1 MLITQ
6 SFLRKVLVVQNYVV
20 SLKCQKE
27 INQLKIK
34 DMKVQA
40 YLKNHSKNEFYIKPL
55 RKGYFAVIDGY
66 DKSMASLEISEEAA
80 INRMNELNQLRN
92 GRV

>member
-1 MLITQ
+1 MQIKVKSLPYI
-6 SFLRKVLVVQNYVV
+6 LVVRKVSV
-20 SLKCQKE
+20 SLKRQKE

-55 RKGYFAVIDGY
+55 RKGYYAVMDGY

-80 INRMNELNQLRN
+80 INKMNELNQLRN
-92 GRV
+92 GRI

>member
-1 MLITQ
+1 MQIKVKSLPYI
-6 SFLRKVLVVQNYVV
+6 LVVRKVVV

-55 RKGYFAVIDGY
+55 RKGYYAVIDGY
-66 DKSMASLEISEEAA
+66 DKSMASLEISEKAA
-80 INRMNELNQLRN
+80 INKMNELNQLRN

>member
-1 MLITQ
+1 MKRTRIFEM
-6 SFLRKVLVVQNYVV
+6 SKGN
-20 SLKCQKE
+20 
-27 INQLKIK
+27 NHLKIK

-55 RKGYFAVIDGY
+55 RKGYYAVMDGY

-80 INRMNELNQLRN
+80 INKMNELNQLRN
-92 GRV
+92 GRI